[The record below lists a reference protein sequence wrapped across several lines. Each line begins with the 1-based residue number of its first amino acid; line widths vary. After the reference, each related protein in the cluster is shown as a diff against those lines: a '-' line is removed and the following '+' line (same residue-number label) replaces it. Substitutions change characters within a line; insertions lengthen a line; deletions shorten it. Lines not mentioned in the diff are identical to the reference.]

1 MYYSD
6 IFRNFEKNK
15 IAYAV
20 VGALASS
27 LHGVVR
33 GSLDL
38 DIAVRFEAENLQK
51 VESSLE
57 ELGYTSAI
65 PVSATEIFNFRQQF
79 IEKRN
84 LLNWTFT
91 HNSDATKQVDI
102 IITHDLKDMSFR
114 KLKTKM
120 GIVPLISKKDLI
132 SMKRAAA
139 RPQDL
144 EDIRALEKL

>member
-6 IFRNFEKNK
+6 IFRNFEKQK

-20 VGALASS
+20 AGALAAS

-38 DIAVRFEAENLQK
+38 DIVVKFEEENLQK
-51 VESSLE
+51 IEECLE
-57 ELGYTSAI
+57 DLNYTSAL
-65 PVSATEIFNFRQQF
+65 PVSAAEMFNFHKSF
-79 IEKRN
+79 IKKRN

-91 HNSDATKQVDI
+91 NNNDTTKQVDI
-102 IITHDLKDMSFR
+102 IITHDLKDMSYR
-114 KLKTKM
+114 KLKTKI
-120 GIVPLISKKDLI
+120 GVVPLISKKDLI
-132 SMKRAAA
+132 NMKRAAA

-144 EDIRALEKL
+144 EDIKALEKL